1 MIETMGKKEIVEKES
16 SKVIANCDRLSHLK
30 FSPTQPYAYTE
41 QGVAMLSAVLH
52 SKDAEDISVIIMDGF
67 VAMRRFL
74 ASNAQVFQRLEQ
86 IEYKLLE
93 NNHKFEQIFSK
104 LEEKSLEPKQGI
116 FYDGQIYD
124 SYAFINSIIKS
135 ATKRIVLIDNKV
147 YHIGASLKDLGKKW
161 FAFSLMENMLPGDL
175 ISRLTPTAGNPAG
188 R

>member
-1 MIETMGKKEIVEKES
+1 
-16 SKVIANCDRLSHLK
+16 
-30 FSPTQPYAYTE
+30 
-41 QGVAMLSAVLH
+41 MLSAVLH